1 MTEQGH
7 RGRPEIDMSSC
18 VKELQLFGQLA
29 REDQRI
35 VLSLHRAHRDSLLPP
50 RKRHGREE
58 HGLKML
64 KPDFIIDDFDP
75 NEHPGPKT
83 SEAFP
88 RKHLQL
94 GEAEIL
100 MEGESK

>member
-1 MTEQGH
+1 
-7 RGRPEIDMSSC
+7 
-18 VKELQLFGQLA
+18 
-29 REDQRI
+29 
-35 VLSLHRAHRDSLLPP
+35 
-50 RKRHGREE
+50 
-58 HGLKML
+58 ML